1 MNFAEMPMK
10 RVQSHGEYLSRYF
23 DFAGKAAVDIG
34 CGTGDFVRWM
44 TEQGAAAT
52 GVDSVEMLARA
63 AEAPRIGDEKYLVGT
78 AQDVPLENGC
88 ADAALYLASFHHVPA
103 KEMRRAVEE
112 CGRILKPGGTAIFV
126 EPVGETGSY
135 YEVVRLVEDE
145 RDIQAKAYEA
155 IKAAGNAGLRMTGEG
170 MYYLERS
177 FQDYIRLLDLFVGD
191 AAARID
197 IAAAARA
204 VTERLCRAA
213 DTPFESYRYRSI
225 CRMNILEKR
234 A

>member
-10 RVQSHGEYLSRYF
+10 KVQSHGEYLSRHF

-52 GVDSVEMLARA
+52 GVDSVEMIARVV
-63 AEAPRIGDEKYLVGT
+63 EAPKSGDEKYLVGT
-78 AQDVPLENGC
+78 AQDVPLESGC
-88 ADAALYLASFHHVPA
+88 ADAALYLASFHHIPA
-103 KEMRRAVEE
+103 KEMRRAIEE
-112 CGRILKPGGTAIFV
+112 CMRILKPGGTAIFV

-155 IKAAGNAGLRMTGEG
+155 LKAAGSAGLRMTGEG

-177 FQDYIRLLDLFVGD
+177 FQDYMRLLELFVGD
-191 AAARID
+191 ASARLD

-204 VTERLCRAA
+204 VTERLSRTA

-225 CRMNILEKR
+225 CRMNILKKR